1 MGQVHP
7 GYPVRTFIKGDLA
20 MRKTGIALSAFA
32 LALTLGACGD
42 NGGSNGSA
50 NTGADNNNGGSVVAA
65 NLADLAKS
73 IGDETAD
80 TNTAHMTITADAAGQ
95 QLTGEGDLKMGAEDA
110 AMSMDMTTPEG
121 TISMVLLDKV
131 FYIKLPQELS
141 PGKAWLK
148 IDANDDNP
156 IAKAL
161 GGMTEQMSKN
171 ADPRAALEEFEK
183 SGEITSSKEEDL
195 DGQKT
200 THYTITVDV
209 EKLAAN
215 QTDATA
221 KKALEDSIK
230 AGMKDFDVDLWVNE
244 DDLPVRF
251 KMDMPTPDPTGSGTT
266 TTVKMQ
272 MDYTEWG
279 EPVEITAPPA
289 EQIAEFPTA

>member
-1 MGQVHP
+1 
-7 GYPVRTFIKGDLA
+7 

-171 ADPRAALEEFEK
+171 ADPRATLEQFEK
-183 SGEITSSKEEDL
+183 SGEITDTKEEEI
-195 DGQKT
+195 DGRKT

-209 EKLAAN
+209 QKLAAS
-215 QTDATA
+215 QEDPTS
-221 KKALEDSIK
+221 KAAMDQAIE
-230 AGMKDFDVDLWVNE
+230 AGLKDFPVDVWIDE
-244 DDLPVRF
+244 DDLPARF
-251 KMDMPTPDPTGSGTT
+251 TMDMPTPDPSTGKTSS
-266 TTVKMQ
+266 VKMRI
-272 MDYTEWG
+272 DYTDWG
-279 EPVEITAPPA
+279 KPVDITAPPA
-289 EQIAEFPTA
+289 GEIAEMPAG

>member
-1 MGQVHP
+1 
-7 GYPVRTFIKGDLA
+7 
-20 MRKTGIALSAFA
+20 MRKTAVALSAFA
-32 LALTLGACGD
+32 LAITLGACGD
-42 NGGSNGSA
+42 NGGTSDNGSG
-50 NTGADNNNGGSVVAA
+50 NGNGGGSGNVAA
-65 NLADLAKS
+65 ASLADLAKS
-73 IGDETAD
+73 IGDKTAE
-80 TNTAHMTITADAAGQ
+80 TNTAHVKITADAAGQ
-95 QLTGEGDLKMGAEDA
+95 EISGEGDVKFAEQDV
-110 AMSMDMTTPEG
+110 AMNMDMSTPEG
-121 TISMVLLDKV
+121 TMSMVFLESV
-131 FYIKLPQELS
+131 FYIKLPQELE
-141 PGKAWLK
+141 PGKSWVK
-148 IDANDDNP
+148 IDTTDKDNP

-183 SGEITSSKEEDL
+183 SGEITSSKEEEL
-195 DGQKT
+195 DGQQT